1 MLPSDRAK
9 WHKNI
14 DIADSIYIKTIFMSN
29 AASKVIL
36 KSYSID
42 CVMKL
47 LPQWEHHRLH
57 VLPRSE
63 SLAMMPQ
70 QSAAHVLL
78 PLVVGIS

>member
-29 AASKVIL
+29 AVSKVFL

-42 CVMKL
+42 F
-47 LPQWEHHRLH
+47 
-57 VLPRSE
+57 VL
-63 SLAMMPQ
+63 
-70 QSAAHVLL
+70 
-78 PLVVGIS
+78 